1 MSCDLKIL
9 WKIST
14 VYEQIFNLMRRLD
27 DKKNL

>member
-14 VYEQIFNLMRRLD
+14 VHEQIFNLMRRLD